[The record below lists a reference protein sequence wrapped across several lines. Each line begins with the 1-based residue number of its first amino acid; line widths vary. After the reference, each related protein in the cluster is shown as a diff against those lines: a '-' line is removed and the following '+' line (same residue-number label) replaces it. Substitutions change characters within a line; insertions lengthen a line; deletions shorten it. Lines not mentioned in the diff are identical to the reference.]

1 MLHASPLEV
10 TLADTL
16 QPAGIRCSIRA
27 AVQRC
32 EAIDERIAA
41 LLLNESCTGQLTIA
55 LAPMAGDRTCDTRL
69 RNRAVPVRL
78 VSADP

>member
-1 MLHASPLEV
+1 MLHASP
-10 TLADTL
+10 LADTL

-55 LAPMAGDRTCDTRL
+55 LAPMAGIEPATHG
-69 RNRAVPVRL
+69 
-78 VSADP
+78 